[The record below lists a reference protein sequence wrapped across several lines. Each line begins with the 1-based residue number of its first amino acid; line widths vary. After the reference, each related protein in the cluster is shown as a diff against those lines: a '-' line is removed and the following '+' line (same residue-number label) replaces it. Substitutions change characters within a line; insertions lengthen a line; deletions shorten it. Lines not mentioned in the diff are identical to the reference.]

1 MPGSAPIARRPIAY
15 PPMMAD
21 KRSDPSSRSP
31 KGPKPADTVRGAAR
45 EAKDAQ
51 AGPAPT
57 KRTTPKGTGP
67 APTKRTTPKE
77 TGRYTPPIPKTQ
89 KVSPIWVPILMFT
102 CLLGG
107 MLMIITNYVSLLPD
121 SPNNGWLLGGLGLI
135 TMGFI
140 TATRY
145 H

>member
-1 MPGSAPIARRPIAY
+1 
-15 PPMMAD
+15 MAN
-21 KRSDPSSRSP
+21 KRSSSGPPSP
-31 KGPKPADTVRGAAR
+31 KGPKATDTARGAAR
-45 EAKDAQ
+45 EIRDAR

-57 KRTTPKGTGP
+57 KRTTPKGSGP

-77 TGRYTPPIPKTQ
+77 TGRYTPPIPKAE

-107 MLMIITNYVSLLPD
+107 MFMIITNYVGLLPD

-135 TMGFI
+135 TVGFI

>member
-1 MPGSAPIARRPIAY
+1 MTY
-15 PPMMAD
+15 PPTVAN
-21 KRSDPSSRSP
+21 KRSASSSRSA
-31 KGPKPADTVRGAAR
+31 KGPKATDTARGAAKEVK
-45 EAKDAQ
+45 EAK
-51 AGPAPT
+51 AGSPAPT
-57 KRTTPKGTGP
+57 KRTTPKGSSP
-67 APTKRTTPKE
+67 SPTKRTTPKE

-89 KVSPIWVPILMFT
+89 KVSPIWVPILMFA

-107 MLMIITNYVSLLPD
+107 MFMIISNYVGVLPD

-135 TMGFI
+135 TVGFI